1 MIDYD
6 FSHSW
11 QVESSSTPEQLWPI
25 LSDTNRLFRDLG
37 ELPVEQTN
45 LTHNSRKGYRELTYE
60 PLHRTDMWEEEPY
73 QWEKPYHLS
82 VKRNYKSGYLKELL
96 ISVDI
101 NPMEQ
106 GSVVTYRFRGETR
119 RLTGYMYI
127 KWRFNSRF
135 KFRLRKLIQ
144 SYDQSISGHCV
155 PQSKKRRFALSNPR
169 RWDYLIDQ
177 LSDISREREIST
189 LLIRMIQTGHESDLK
204 QINPMKL
211 STLWNKPLSSVLRV
225 MLFASKLDILN
236 FSWKVLCPHCRTNV
250 KNIKKLKEITD
261 PVYCTQCEEDFNV
274 DFHQGLELTF
284 QPHPLVRKIPKK
296 TYCFGNPAEQYHLD
310 LNITLNPGQKRFVKI
325 NLSEGRYRIYSDKSE
340 EVIRAEVDENGLSNA
355 TIHFRKNRTMTDK
368 VYLSTAPNLIIHNQT
383 DEVMIIRC
391 ENVHKEKFT
400 VSAAEVSSWQLFRN
414 LFPEELIRDKKKLN
428 AENLTILFTDLY
440 NSSDLYRKDGDES
453 AIGVVM
459 DHFDVLEQAIIE
471 ERGSVVKTIG
481 DSVMAIFPKPANA
494 MRAFY
499 KADQIFKEN
508 TDHDPPIELKGG
520 IHTGDCMA
528 VTLNNRI
535 DYFGN
540 TVNVASRLV
549 GFAGGSEVVISSEAY
564 SCTEL
569 KDYVRTR
576 EHSLKKHFREVTFKG
591 FENESF
597 EILQMSH
604 KESPLRLVV

>member
-1 MIDYD
+1 MIDYN

-11 QVESSSTPEQLWPI
+11 QVDSSSTPEQLWPI
-25 LSDTNRLFRDLG
+25 LSDTNRLFKDLG

-45 LTHNSRKGYRELTYE
+45 LTYKNRKGYRELTYE

-96 ISVDI
+96 ITLDI
-101 NPMEQ
+101 SPTED
-106 GSVVTYRFRGETR
+106 GSVVTFRFRGEAN
-119 RLTGYMYI
+119 RLTGYLYN

-135 KFRLRKLIQ
+135 RFRLRKLMYA
-144 SYDQSISGHCV
+144 YDQSILESTI
-155 PQSKKRRFALSNPR
+155 PQSKKRRFSISNPR
-169 RWDYLIDQ
+169 RWEQFTDKLTK
-177 LSDISREREIST
+177 ISREPDISK
-189 LLIRMIQTGHESDLK
+189 LLVDTIQTGNESVLK
-204 QINPMKL
+204 RMNPQQL
-211 STLWNKPLSSVLRV
+211 AGLWGKPLSSVLRV
-225 MLFASKLDILN
+225 MLFASKMNLLN
-236 FSWKVLCPHCRTNV
+236 FSWNILCPHCRTNV

-261 PVYCTQCEEDFNV
+261 PVYCSHCEEDFNV

-284 QPHPLVRKIPKK
+284 QPHPLVRKIPQK
-296 TYCFGNPAEQYHLD
+296 TYCYGNPAEQDQLD
-310 LNITLNPGQKRFVKI
+310 LHITLNPGQKRFVKM
-325 NLSEGRYRIYSDKSE
+325 NLSKGSYRIYSDKSDE
-340 EVIRAEVDENGLSNA
+340 IIHAEVDENGLSNA
-355 TIHFRKNRTMTDK
+355 TIHFCKNRTLADQ
-368 VYLSTAPNLIIHNQT
+368 VYLSTTPNLIIHNQT
-383 DEVMIIRC
+383 NDVMIVRC
-391 ENVHKEKFT
+391 ENMSKEQFT

-414 LFPEELIRDKKKLN
+414 LFPQELIRDKKKLN

-453 AIGVVM
+453 AIGVVI

-494 MRAFY
+494 VKAFY
-499 KADQIFKEN
+499 KADQIFREN

-520 IHTGDCMA
+520 VHIGDCMA

-549 GFAGGSEVVISSEAY
+549 DFAGGSEVVISSEAY
-564 SCTEL
+564 NCSDL
-569 KDYVRTR
+569 RDYLRLR
-576 EHSLKKHFREVTFKG
+576 ENSLQKHFQEVTFKG
-591 FENESF
+591 FDDEAF
-597 EILQMSH
+597 EILKLTK
-604 KESPLRLVV
+604 KERALRLVV